1 MNMWKGMHY
10 WDGGFE
16 NEFSVFPTK
25 KALQAEIK
33 RSESLTWVVR
43 TVIADQKGVT
53 LYDESKESPNA
64 SKAGGAETGKT
75 AKSKKASSKASRIND
90 ESKRRVCN
98 PNAK

>member
-1 MNMWKGMHY
+1 MRMWKGMRY

-43 TVIADQKGVT
+43 TVITDEKGGT
-53 LYDESKESPNA
+53 LYDEQKESPNA
-64 SKAGGAETGKT
+64 TKPSSAEASTSTKG
-75 AKSKKASSKASRIND
+75 KKANSKASRIED
-90 ESKRRVCN
+90 DAKRRICR
-98 PNAK
+98 PQDI

>member
-1 MNMWKGMHY
+1 MWSGKHY

-43 TVIADQKGVT
+43 TIITSDKGVI
-53 LYDESKESPNA
+53 LYDEQKESPNA
-64 SKAGGAETGKT
+64 TKPGSAEASKDTQG
-75 AKSKKASSKASRIND
+75 KKASSKASRIAD
-90 ESKRRVCN
+90 ESKRRVCR
-98 PNAK
+98 PQDI

>member
-1 MNMWKGMHY
+1 MNMWKGIHY

-25 KALQAEIK
+25 KGLQNEIK
-33 RSESLTWVVR
+33 RSESLTFVVR
-43 TVIADQKGVT
+43 TVITDHKGVT

-64 SKAGGAETGKT
+64 TKTSGAKAGKT
-75 AKSKKASSKASRIND
+75 AKGKKASSKASRIND